1 MPSKKQT
8 DVSGGDRQPDETLTF
23 CSLENLKV
31 AQVQVV
37 GGTLNGFSIGFVA
50 VYAYFYLISTDCSM
64 YKKEVACNRVLN
76 AECSWNKTRGECGWN
91 GFTCF
96 WGHGKDKAACLDDS
110 RCKWVY
116 SDEECKNPTG
126 YSSSYNGIFA
136 GAMIVGAMI
145 GSIYAGQFAA
155 RFGHKVSFLIVGI
168 VGVVSSVMY
177 HVSSATNEFWV
188 LCVGRLLIGVVL
200 GLVNVACPMYVDQN
214 AHPKFLHVD
223 GVLFQVFTTFGIMF
237 AAAMGLA
244 IGQSVN
250 FDKDIKMDARMQGY
264 CAFSTLL
271 SVLMVALGIFLG
283 ESKTKFTSGKHED
296 DGTAL
301 DPKRVQL
308 PADAWT
314 FGDGTSDFRDAATDW
329 HQCRD
334 ELRAKDYG
342 QLGDGASCGQLRGD
356 GVELCDNSRLD
367 STCPG
372 PHDAPAVSWCLACGV
387 SCLLLCG
394 VPVYP
399 GVADKNVKNGVAITG
414 IAVFIAAFEIGLGP
428 CFFVLAQE
436 LFPRSFRPRGSSFVL
451 LTNFIFNV
459 IINVCYQSRRRA
471 SLAARL
477 ATRTRVRQ
485 SRSSFLAALVL
496 SASFCRCSSCTRGRR
511 ALLRTT
517 ETPTKSPHF
526 QNAVAD

>member
-1 MPSKKQT
+1 MPHVCRPERPPEVPSRGRCS
-8 DVSGGDRQPDETLTF
+8 VSG
-23 CSLENLKV
+23 V
-31 AQVQVV
+31 
-37 GGTLNGFSIGFVA
+37 
-50 VYAYFYLISTDCSM
+50 
-64 YKKEVACNRVLN
+64 
-76 AECSWNKTRGECGWN
+76 
-91 GFTCF
+91 
-96 WGHGKDKAACLDDS
+96 H
-110 RCKWVY
+110 
-116 SDEECKNPTG
+116 
-126 YSSSYNGIFA
+126 
-136 GAMIVGAMI
+136 
-145 GSIYAGQFAA
+145 
-155 RFGHKVSFLIVGI
+155 
-168 VGVVSSVMY
+168 
-177 HVSSATNEFWV
+177 HVWH
-188 LCVGRLLIGVVL
+188 
-200 GLVNVACPMYVDQN
+200 YV
-214 AHPKFLHVD
+214 
-223 GVLFQVFTTFGIMF
+223 
-237 AAAMGLA
+237 AAMGLA

-271 SVLMVALGIFLG
+271 SVLMVALGILG
-283 ESKTKFTSGKHED
+283 REQDEVYERQARGRWHCAGPE
-296 DGTAL
+296 
-301 DPKRVQL
+301 RVQL

-367 STCPG
+367 STCPVLTMRQLFLG
-372 PHDAPAVSWCLACGV
+372 ASLVASV

-459 IINVCYQSRRRA
+459 IINVCYPIATEGISGGPSGNQDKGQAVAFIFFGCIGLVCFVLQVFFLYPWEEHSSEPRRHQR
-471 SLAARL
+471 
-477 ATRTRVRQ
+477 RVRTSRTQ
-485 SRSSFLAALVL
+485 SPIEVATPGNRQAA
-496 SASFCRCSSCTRGRR
+496 
-511 ALLRTT
+511 
-517 ETPTKSPHF
+517 
-526 QNAVAD
+526 